1 MRAIPGLWIL
11 LWWVVASCGN
21 DNQVPSGVLPPDK
34 MQELVW
40 DMMRAD
46 QFVVSFALPVDSTLQ
61 KDKEKIKWYNRVLAI
76 HQVSEKEFKESFAY
90 YQDHPNLMA
99 VIMDSIARKEEKIDV
114 VPNRKGKLVPVQL
127 EE

>member
-1 MRAIPGLWIL
+1 
-11 LWWVVASCGN
+11 
-21 DNQVPSGVLPPDK
+21 
-34 MQELVW
+34 
-40 DMMRAD
+40 MMRAD